1 MDVAGVET
9 QNIVRMQ
16 KLEGDFFSLAAENRE
31 LRRQITQL
39 EEELARLKEPPSV
52 IGTVM
57 EHHGGKVLVRSSG
70 GPTLLLRRPKDAKLK
85 AGDRVALNHSSL
97 SIIDTLRSEKDPLVC
112 AMEIIAKPEVR
123 YSHVGGLFAQIE
135 AVREVLELPLT
146 KPEVFKKMG
155 IKPPKGILFFGAPG
169 TGKTMLAKAV
179 AGESNA
185 TFIYVTA
192 SELVNKFIGE
202 GARMVKELFELAHE
216 KAPSI
221 VFVDEIDAIA
231 ARRLDLG
238 TGADREVQRTLIQ
251 FLAELDGFNP
261 RGDVK
266 IIVATNRVDV
276 IDPALL
282 RPGRIDRMVEFP
294 LPDLME
300 RAEILRVHT
309 QGVAMD
315 ANVSLKKIAKIAD
328 GASGADLASLITEAG
343 LNAIKEGVERIRMK
357 DLEFAVAKVLV
368 SEEKEEPVMFG

>member
-1 MDVAGVET
+1 MDAAGVET
-9 QNIVRMQ
+9 QNFVRMQ

-39 EEELARLKEPPSV
+39 EAEIARLKEPPSV

-57 EHHGGKVLVRSSG
+57 EPHGGKVLVRSSG
-70 GPTLLLRRPKDAKLK
+70 GPTLLLRRPKDSKLK
-85 AGDRVALNHSSL
+85 TGDRVALNHSSL
-97 SIIDTLRSEKDPLVC
+97 SIIDVLRSEKDPLVC
-112 AMEIIAKPEVR
+112 AMEIIERPGVR

-146 KPEVFKKMG
+146 KPEAFRKMG
-155 IKPPKGILFFGAPG
+155 IKPPKGILFFGTPG
-169 TGKTMLAKAV
+169 TGKTMLAKAI

-202 GARMVKELFELAHE
+202 GARMVRELFELARE

-238 TGADREVQRTLIQ
+238 TGADREVQRTLMQ
-251 FLAELDGFNP
+251 FLSELDGFNP

-300 RAEILRVHT
+300 RTDILRVHS
-309 QGVAMD
+309 QGVAMEE
-315 ANVSLKKIAKIAD
+315 NVVLKKIAKLAD

-343 LNAIKEGVERIRMK
+343 LNAIKEGRERIRMK
-357 DLEFAVAKVLV
+357 DLEFAVAKVMV
-368 SEEKEEPVMFG
+368 PEEKEQPVMFG

>member
-1 MDVAGVET
+1 MDAVEMDT
-9 QNIVRMQ
+9 QAFTRMQ
-16 KLEGDFFSLAAENRE
+16 KLEGDFFTLAAENRE
-31 LRRQITQL
+31 LHKQIAHL
-39 EEELARLKEPPSV
+39 EGEISRLKEPPSV
-52 IGTVM
+52 IGTIV
-57 EHHGGKVLVRSSG
+57 ENHGGKVLVRSSG
-70 GPTLLLRRPKDAKLK
+70 GPTLLLRRPKEAKLK
-85 AGDRVALNHSSL
+85 LGDRVALNHSSL
-97 SIIDTLRSEKDPLVC
+97 SIIDILRSEKDPLVC
-112 AMEIIAKPEVR
+112 AMEIIERPDVR
-123 YSHVGGLFAQIE
+123 YPHVGGLFAQIE
-135 AVREVLELPLT
+135 AVREVIELPLT
-146 KPEVFKKMG
+146 KPEVFKRVG
-155 IKPPKGILFFGAPG
+155 IKPPKGILFFGPPG

-202 GARMVKELFELAHE
+202 GSRMVRELFELARE

-221 VFVDEIDAIA
+221 VFIDEIDAIA

-238 TGADREVQRTLIQ
+238 TGADREVQRTLMQ
-251 FLAELDGFNP
+251 FLSELDGFNP

-300 RAEILRVHT
+300 RMEILRVHS
-309 QGVAMD
+309 QGTAMD
-315 ANVSLKKIAKIAD
+315 EAVNFRKIAKLSE

-343 LNAIKEGVERIRMK
+343 LNAIKEGREVIKMK
-357 DLEFAVAKVLV
+357 DMEYAVAKVIAQD
-368 SEEKEEPVMFG
+368 EKEQPVMFG